1 MCFFCFLGTSRN
13 NLIYTFYNVTF
24 IQLFMLLCFLLT
36 DNQAKMYAKRKLDV
50 LMESWLSKRENLN
63 AKELFS
69 KRKTPYTICNHFKND
84 VFVIELD

>member
-1 MCFFCFLGTSRN
+1 
-13 NLIYTFYNVTF
+13 
-24 IQLFMLLCFLLT
+24 
-36 DNQAKMYAKRKLDV
+36 MYAKRKLDA

-69 KRKTPYTICNHFKND
+69 KRKAPYTVCNQFKND